1 MNSEVIDTTW
11 GTELH
16 PKYTMSVLS
25 EKRVTKPNTGTITKK
40 ERNGTD

>member
-1 MNSEVIDTTW
+1 MSSEIIDTTW

-25 EKRVTKPNTGTITKK
+25 EKSVTKPKTGTITKK